1 MWPEDSVPALERQY
15 AALRRA
21 LEALPASS
29 AATTVRKDERPLD
42 SRENYQDASTDRFA
56 AMEKEISALKE
67 ELANVHSQFRVLR
80 EKEKEEAEAE
90 PEAEGDGKDER
101 EDEDMYGS
109 DPFKAVGIPG
119 SFVADFRLSEY
130 PPGTSTKSASPCS
143 AALMEYEKDE
153 SSLIFLPQ
161 GTYVKCEFGSSLGKI
176 EGPITS
182 YTVSMDVK
190 IELNGTDDVNLSLF
204 SLGWPTPKSELD
216 IIITPEGIVRTPLNE
231 FRQAGDQVVRV
242 PSSKWCRICVTVS
255 DDDKKIATYIDG
267 VPVGTISHSLVN
279 ATSGRFSMN
288 PHGFLAFAAE
298 EKMSSPPVR
307 VRRIE
312 VHKKAWSASK
322 VKDACRR
329 HWVLREEVRCMTCM
343 SATQKLKRLSLYGV
357 VSGTRT
363 IPMWRH
369 AAFFAIF
376 TDRCVGHVARQG
388 SRHPV
393 QHADR
398 IDVFTFNRHRSLTS
412 ESISA
417 YLQRHC
423 VHVS

>member
-1 MWPEDSVPALERQY
+1 
-15 AALRRA
+15 
-21 LEALPASS
+21 
-29 AATTVRKDERPLD
+29 
-42 SRENYQDASTDRFA
+42 
-56 AMEKEISALKE
+56 
-67 ELANVHSQFRVLR
+67 
-80 EKEKEEAEAE
+80 
-90 PEAEGDGKDER
+90 
-101 EDEDMYGS
+101 
-109 DPFKAVGIPG
+109 
-119 SFVADFRLSEY
+119 
-130 PPGTSTKSASPCS
+130 
-143 AALMEYEKDE
+143 
-153 SSLIFLPQ
+153 
-161 GTYVKCEFGSSLGKI
+161 
-176 EGPITS
+176 
-182 YTVSMDVK
+182 
-190 IELNGTDDVNLSLF
+190 
-204 SLGWPTPKSELD
+204 
-216 IIITPEGIVRTPLNE
+216 
-231 FRQAGDQVVRV
+231 
-242 PSSKWCRICVTVS
+242 
-255 DDDKKIATYIDG
+255 
-267 VPVGTISHSLVN
+267 
-279 ATSGRFSMN
+279 
-288 PHGFLAFAAE
+288 LAFAAE

-312 VHKKAWSASK
+312 GHKKAWSASK